1 MAITANFGMRM
12 PAWYDVLSFKS
23 TAPED
28 SDDFG
33 MLRSI
38 ASLGALIEA
47 EIKSGIPS
55 ERIIFGGFSQGAAM
69 TILAGL
75 IREHN
80 LGGLIVLSGRLR
92 LGKKVK
98 LVCSPTAFRVSTKQY
113 TDVYC

>member
-69 TILAGL
+69 TILTGL
-75 IREHN
+75 IREHK

-98 LVCSPTAFRVSTKQY
+98 LVCLSAQSRVSSRRY
-113 TDVYC
+113 TDAH